1 MNFRIQNDYLT
12 AIIKDEGAEL
22 CELLDQDQVQY
33 IWTAD
38 KAYWGRH
45 TPILFPLVGK
55 VTGNSYTVEDETFN
69 LGQHGFARDYTFEV
83 AHQTETSITF
93 ILHSNE
99 ETRRLYPFNFTLK
112 VTYSLVENTLAIGY
126 EVINEDDKEMA
137 FKIGAHPGF
146 RCPLFE
152 DEKMED
158 YTLTFEKEEEVRFMP
173 LTPAG
178 YFNRTESSMVTR
190 PLTISPELFA
200 KDALVF
206 ADFTSKSV
214 TLSSKNHN
222 KAVEVGFENF
232 PFLGIWSPASP
243 SPFVCIEPWYGHA
256 DYEDEAPNF
265 MTKTDLNR
273 LMPHESFTCTHTIT
287 IK

>member
-83 AHQTETSITF
+83 AHQAETSITF

-99 ETRRLYPFNFTLK
+99 ETRSLYPFNFTLK

-126 EVINEDDKEMA
+126 EVINEDD
-137 FKIGAHPGF
+137 
-146 RCPLFE
+146 
-152 DEKMED
+152 
-158 YTLTFEKEEEVRFMP
+158 
-173 LTPAG
+173 
-178 YFNRTESSMVTR
+178 
-190 PLTISPELFA
+190 
-200 KDALVF
+200 
-206 ADFTSKSV
+206 
-214 TLSSKNHN
+214 
-222 KAVEVGFENF
+222 
-232 PFLGIWSPASP
+232 
-243 SPFVCIEPWYGHA
+243 
-256 DYEDEAPNF
+256 
-265 MTKTDLNR
+265 
-273 LMPHESFTCTHTIT
+273 
-287 IK
+287 